1 MTRPDTNIIEFGEVP
16 ILERYAVG
24 DCEMLLRQYGNW
36 INVDDVS
43 KLLDWLTDND
53 DRDVILAKI
62 KHIQDI
68 HIL

>member
-1 MTRPDTNIIEFGEVP
+1 MISQNPNIFGEVP

-24 DCEMLLRQYGNW
+24 DCEMLIRHHGNW

-43 KLLDWLTDND
+43 KLLDWLADND
-53 DRDVILAKI
+53 DRDVILEKI
-62 KHIQDI
+62 KHIQDV